1 MKREPSVSEA
11 ALLEAASTL
20 LAEDGAEAL
29 SVRRIAAAAGCS
41 TMVVYSRFGGKQGVV
56 EALYVEG
63 FERLARTMK
72 SVRATDDPVA
82 DLRRCAQRYR
92 KFALENPT
100 YYSVMFERSVPDFEP
115 SDAAITVALGTLG
128 ILAERA
134 QQGIDQ
140 GRFPPQDAL
149 HLAAC
154 LWAANHGVV
163 SLELRHI
170 SDPVFDWSKR
180 HLQVIDAMLAG
191 LAGPSRKA
199 RA

>member
-1 MKREPSVSEA
+1 MKRESSVSQA

-20 LAEDGAEAL
+20 LAEEGAEAL

-72 SVRATDDPVA
+72 SVRVSDDPVA

-92 KFALENPT
+92 NFALENPT

-115 SDAAITVALGTLG
+115 SEAARTGALATLG

-149 HLAAC
+149 HLATC

-163 SLELRHI
+163 SLELRHV
-170 SDPVFDWSKR
+170 SDPVFEWGKR

-191 LAGPSRKA
+191 LAEPRPKA

>member
-1 MKREPSVSEA
+1 MKRESSVSET

-20 LAEDGAEAL
+20 LAEEGAEAL

-63 FERLARTMK
+63 FERLARTMT

-115 SDAAITVALGTLG
+115 SDAARTGALETLG

-140 GRFPPQDAL
+140 GQFPRQDAL
-149 HLAAC
+149 QLATC

-163 SLELRHI
+163 SLELRHVN
-170 SDPVFDWSKR
+170 DPVFDWAKR

-191 LAGPSRKA
+191 LAGPSPKA
-199 RA
+199 RT